1 MGKKTLSDYV
11 KICDITL
18 MFESF
23 LNKEEFTL
31 WELNMAEIFLKKYI
45 KDFVS
50 CVKQMEGKGL
60 KLIKIHL
67 INHFVEC
74 IRLYGSSINFNGAT
88 GESHL
93 KAKTKQPAW
102 RTKMCPEDMEYQT
115 AMKDFENMVLEQGFL
130 EITRDKARK
139 K

>member
-1 MGKKTLSDYV
+1 MGKKTLSEYV

-102 RTKMCPEDMEYQT
+102 RTKMRPEDMEYQT